1 MKKIFILLFL
11 ISSFFTQAQKTE
23 VGLILG
29 GSLYSGDISP
39 KEFGLFLNEFQPA
52 IGVFGRLNTSRLF
65 SARLSV
71 SYTKLSADDLDVGI
85 PSRGLNFRTNLL
97 EAELMGELN
106 ILRMGDPKR
115 VEVVPYLMGGVGVFK
130 FNPQGRLEDTW
141 VDLQPLGT
149 EGQGLPTYTAP
160 YQLTQLN
167 IPLGGGIKLIFDERW
182 TLGFEFS
189 GRKLFT
195 DHLDDISGAPVN
207 YLDVLEGNGQI
218 AAQFS
223 NPNVKS
229 PEEGDITYRRGG
241 QYNDWYFFGNITL
254 SFNSGRLQG
263 VSGGRGIGCPNN
275 F

>member
-115 VEVVPYLMGGVGVFK
+115 VEVVPYLMGGVGVLSLTH
-130 FNPQGRLEDTW
+130 RED
-141 VDLQPLGT
+141 LKIP
-149 EGQGLPTYTAP
+149 GLTCS
-160 YQLTQLN
+160 
-167 IPLGGGIKLIFDERW
+167 R
-182 TLGFEFS
+182 
-189 GRKLFT
+189 
-195 DHLDDISGAPVN
+195 
-207 YLDVLEGNGQI
+207 
-218 AAQFS
+218 
-223 NPNVKS
+223 
-229 PEEGDITYRRGG
+229 
-241 QYNDWYFFGNITL
+241 
-254 SFNSGRLQG
+254 
-263 VSGGRGIGCPNN
+263 
-275 F
+275 